1 MQGEHLYIHFLLLT
15 AQLLVSCV
23 SPIYLLDEF
32 ISLLQLLTKELRM
45 LGESKILPFLL
56 LVLIKE
62 GGGGTEFRISLC
74 KSRGGELLF

>member
-1 MQGEHLYIHFLLLT
+1 
-15 AQLLVSCV
+15 
-23 SPIYLLDEF
+23 
-32 ISLLQLLTKELRM
+32 M

-74 KSRGGELLF
+74 KFRGGKLLF